1 MGRYTG
7 SVCRLCRRERI
18 KLFLKGSKCETDK
31 CPIERRPYPPG
42 EHGKDRRAKESDYGV
57 QLREK
62 QKAKRI
68 YGSRE
73 RQFRNYFT
81 AAVRQTGVTGE
92 KLLERLELRLDN
104 VVYRLGLAPSRA
116 AARQLIRHRHI
127 EVGGHVVDIPSYQV
141 AVNELVG
148 VLERSRQLVAVVSAV
163 EKRGGRPM
171 PGWLELDASG
181 MAGRVRMKP
190 GREEIQIPVQEQL
203 IVELFSK

>member
-127 EVGGHVVDIPSYQV
+127 EVEAGAGEGGH
-141 AVNELVG
+141 G
-148 VLERSRQLVAVVSAV
+148 VLAVGHRLDLEALVLEEEDV
-163 EKRGGRPM
+163 RP
-171 PGWLELDASG
+171 
-181 MAGRVRMKP
+181 
-190 GREEIQIPVQEQL
+190 EEIDLVVGPENVAG
-203 IVELFSK
+203 FRHWRSGDGCR

>member
-81 AAVRQTGVTGE
+81 AAARQTGVTGE

-104 VVYRLGLAPSRA
+104 VVYRLGFAPSRS

-127 EVGGHVVDIPSYQV
+127 EVDGQVVDIPSSQV

-148 VLERSRQLVAVVSAV
+148 VVERSRQLSAVVGAV
-163 EKRGGRPM
+163 EKRGGRPL
-171 PGWLELDASG
+171 PTWLELDSSG

-190 GREEIQIPVQEQL
+190 GRQEIQIPVQEQL
-203 IVELFSK
+203 IVELYSK